1 MKFLLLAVFGQS
13 LATWVARDSSM
24 AARGP
29 QGASDSDTTHTYSDG
44 GYRWPWLSMSYMG
57 SDPSSYKI
65 YKYYTEG
72 LDGLTGKLLN

>member
-13 LATWVARDSSM
+13 LAQWDREAGN
-24 AARGP
+24 RGP

-44 GYRWPWLSMSYMG
+44 GDRWPWLSMSYMG